1 MNAYTPADWHA
12 LIPVAGMCAVLLLL
26 GLIARGGRVRW
37 QCWIAGP
44 VAIAGAHLVLLH
56 EPAGVRMLA
65 FIALMFLW
73 MKAVVTASR
82 RENPSALRWL
92 IWATCWPGMRMVRRR
107 GSALA
112 GASGSCFLGI
122 ASILTGALVIVG
134 AHMVWRYTGSA
145 WIATPFILLGISLCL
160 HFGLFNLVTGGWR
173 AAGYDAGPLFRAPW
187 ASGSLREFWGKRWN
201 IAYTEMMQESVLRPL
216 KQGGTDN
223 PVGPRTATAI
233 IFLFSGLLHEVAI
246 SLPVQAGYGLPTL
259 YFAVHGAATLFEQR
273 VITPG
278 SRTGRVWTWF
288 WVLAPLPLLFHP
300 MFLRGIVWPLGGI
313 AP

>member
-1 MNAYTPADWHA
+1 VNAYAPADWHT

-26 GLIARGGRVRW
+26 GLIARGGRVRF

-56 EPAGVRMLA
+56 EPPGVRMLA
-65 FIALMFLW
+65 FIALLFLW
-73 MKAVVTASR
+73 MKAVVTSSR
-82 RENPSALRWL
+82 RDTVPVLRWL
-92 IWATCWPGMRMVRRR
+92 AWAMLWPGMRFLRG

-122 ASILTGALVIVG
+122 ASILLGVLLIIG
-134 AHMVWRYTGSA
+134 AHFSWRYTGSA
-145 WIATPFILLGISLCL
+145 WIATAPLLLGISLCL
-160 HFGLFNLVTGGWR
+160 HFGLFNVMTGAWR

-216 KQGGTDN
+216 KQSGTVN

-246 SLPVQAGYGLPTL
+246 SLPVQAGYGLPTA
-259 YFAVHGAATLFEQR
+259 YFALHGAATLVEQR
-273 VITPG
+273 VVSPG
-278 SRTGRVWTWF
+278 TWPARIWTGLL
-288 WVLAPLPLLFHP
+288 VLLPLPLLFHP
-300 MFLRGIVWPLGGI
+300 WFLRGIVWPLGGI
-313 AP
+313 AA